1 MHAPQGFPTALLRA
15 AQGKLA
21 ASGGDRVAAA
31 DAFIECGWT
40 LDAMRVSSPGV
51 LPWRSELARLLVDDG
66 ELERARELAQTELD
80 LARTL
85 AGPAAAARALHVLAL
100 TYERPQ
106 RVALLRNAREILVG
120 SRALLTHAAVTV
132 ELGVTLRHLREAAD
146 ARTFLT
152 EGHALAAQCRCAP
165 MVTRAREELAML
177 GVAPRRASAFG
188 PEALTPGEIRV
199 ARLAA
204 QGKSNAEIAQH
215 LFVTRKTIEKHLASA
230 YRKLGIESRT
240 QLGDAIE
247 L

>member
-1 MHAPQGFPTALLRA
+1 
-15 AQGKLA
+15 
-21 ASGGDRVAAA
+21 
-31 DAFIECGWT
+31 
-40 LDAMRVSSPGV
+40 
-51 LPWRSELARLLVDDG
+51 
-66 ELERARELAQTELD
+66 
-80 LARTL
+80 
-85 AGPAAAARALHVLAL
+85 
-100 TYERPQ
+100 
-106 RVALLRNAREILVG
+106 
-120 SRALLTHAAVTV
+120 
-132 ELGVTLRHLREAAD
+132 
-146 ARTFLT
+146 
-152 EGHALAAQCRCAP
+152 